1 MRAKCEGKVCR
12 VTCLWCTCGVRGRAV
27 VYVGGQSV
35 RAVVYVGGQSVRA
48 KCAGSHVFGVG
59 GYVLCFCG
67 FGVGGYVLCF
77 CGFGV
82 GGRSLCFF
90 FCGLLKRTS
99 L

>member
-1 MRAKCEGKVCR
+1 M
-12 VTCLWCTCGVRGRAV
+12 
-27 VYVGGQSV
+27 
-35 RAVVYVGGQSVRA
+35 RA
-48 KCAGSHVFGVG
+48 KCAGSHV
-59 GYVLCFCG
+59 